1 MQMNLSLIFTG
12 KMENAPI
19 QIPKA
24 HLIMALC
31 LPLAIL
37 LGYLLAQP
45 LETQTIAVI
54 VMIMAVLS
62 VPLLMSW
69 YHPLLILSWNAV
81 IFPFFIPGHP
91 AAWMLMSALGIVF
104 AVLNRAVNK
113 NLRFIIVPS
122 INTAIIFLLGVV
134 FFTAFM
140 RGGMGMRILGGD
152 RYGGRNYVHLL
163 LAMVGYFV
171 FTSQKIAQK
180 HAYLYVF
187 LFFASSLSGM
197 ISNLA
202 SFGGPAF
209 YFLFS
214 MFPPDSSLEMSDS
227 VISQSLGIHRIGWA
241 GQAAICFGSY
251 MLARFGLRG
260 LFDFTR
266 PWRALGFLLVVIGS
280 LISGFRSNLILLLLV
295 MGCYFVIEGLHRT
308 RYLTILLGILTLSGF
323 ILIPFSDRL
332 PLGVQ
337 RTLSFLPLKLD
348 PMVKLDAEGST
359 EWRIEMW
366 KAVLPSVP
374 RYLILGKGYGL
385 DASDLYMSIE
395 STYRLGEASAAS
407 QVAGD
412 YHNGPLTLIIPLGIW
427 GVLGFVWFG
436 AASLRT
442 LYFYCK
448 FGASELRT
456 INNLLLASF
465 AAKIIFFLFVFGS
478 FSNDLYGFVGIIGLA
493 VSLNGAPKRR
503 TEMEPEVISENLAQA
518 YGHA

>member
-1 MQMNLSLIFTG
+1 
-12 KMENAPI
+12 MENAPI

-62 VPLLMSW
+62 VPLLMTW

-81 IFPFFIPGHP
+81 IFPFFVPGQP
-91 AAWMLMSALGIVF
+91 AAWMLMAALGIIF

-113 NLRFIIVPS
+113 NLRFILVPS

-140 RGGMGMRILGGD
+140 RGGIGMRILGGE
-152 RYGGRNYVHLL
+152 RYGGRNYLYIL
-163 LAMVGYFV
+163 LAMAGYFV
-171 FTSQKIAQK
+171 FTSQKIPQK
-180 HAYLYVF
+180 RASLYVL

-202 SFGGPAF
+202 YLGGPAF

-214 MFPPDSSLEMSDS
+214 LFPPDTTLEMSDS

-251 MLARFGLRG
+251 ILARFGLRG

-266 PWRALGFLLVVIGS
+266 PWRALGFLLVIIGS
-280 LISGFRSNLILLLLV
+280 LISGFRSNLILLLLI
-295 MGCYFVIEGLHRT
+295 MGFYFFIEGLHRT
-308 RYLTILLGILTLSGF
+308 RYLTILLGILAISAF

-348 PMVKLDAEGST
+348 PMVELDAQGST
-359 EWRIEMW
+359 EWRVEMW
-366 KAVLPSVP
+366 KAVLPSIP
-374 RYLILGKGYGL
+374 RYLLLGKGYGL

-395 STYRLGEASAAS
+395 SSYRQGEASATS

-412 YHNGPLTLIIPLGIW
+412 YHNGPLTLIIPFGIW
-427 GVLGFVWFG
+427 GVIGFVWFG
-436 AASLRT
+436 IASLRT

-448 FGASELRT
+448 FGPSELKT

-465 AAKIIFFLFVFGS
+465 AAKVIFFLFVFGS
-478 FSNDLYGFVGIIGLA
+478 FSSDLYGFVGIIGLA
-493 VSLNGAPKRR
+493 VSLNGAPKQR
-503 TEMEPEVISENLAQA
+503 TETEPEVISETLAQA
-518 YGHA
+518 YGNA